1 MHLLITYKIINNL
14 DIYSVNICKNDI
26 ISTLLYTIE
35 GILRE
40 IHAWKI
46 MFSRKVVPCSLQNIR
61 DRYLANATCGNSFHT
76 KAVQNVKV
84 ILVMSKSAN
93 VIQVWLVDFINE
105 FFHFP

>member
-35 GILRE
+35 GVLRE
-40 IHAWKI
+40 IQAWKI
-46 MFSRKVVPCSLQNIR
+46 TFSRKDVPCSLQNIR

-84 ILVMSKSAN
+84 ILVMSA
-93 VIQVWLVDFINE
+93 QMFFRYGWLIL
-105 FFHFP
+105 